1 MKPLELP
8 PPGPWARAR
17 GAVSDFLYRRHWFY
31 LSLLLA
37 PPLLW
42 FGVVYLGA
50 LVALLVQSFYS
61 LDEFS
66 GSVVPEP
73 TLDTWKSLV
82 SSPANIDIVERT
94 LYMSAAVTV
103 ACVILAFPIAYFMV
117 RYARGKWKALFYLGI
132 MLPLWAN
139 YLVRVYAWKII
150 LAKEGVIT
158 WFMAKLH
165 LTWLLEAMLETP
177 VIGGQTL
184 STSYLGMF
192 LVFTYMWLPFMVLP
206 IHAALERV
214 PESLVQAASDLG
226 ATPLQA
232 FRTVILPLAL
242 PGVVAGSIFTF
253 SLTLGDFMIPYLVGT
268 SGFFIGQTVYVLQG
282 ASGNIPLA
290 AAFSVVPVVI
300 MAIYLAIAKRLGA
313 FDAL

>member
-1 MKPLELP
+1 MKPLDLP
-8 PPGPWARAR
+8 RPGPWSRAR
-17 GAVSDFLYRRHWFY
+17 SAASDFLFRRHWLY

-50 LVALLVQSFYS
+50 LVALLVQSFYA

-66 GSVVPEP
+66 GSVVAEP

-82 SSPANIDIVERT
+82 SSPANVDILERT
-94 LYMSAAVTV
+94 LYMAAAVTV
-103 ACVILAFPIAYFMV
+103 ACAVLAFPIAYFMA

-150 LAKEGVIT
+150 LAKEGVVT
-158 WFMAKLH
+158 WALHELH
-165 LTWLLEAMLETP
+165 LTWLLEAMLEAP

-184 STSYLGMF
+184 STSYFGMF

-214 PESLVQAASDLG
+214 PESLAQAASDLG
-226 ATPLQA
+226 ATPSQA
-232 FRTVILPLAL
+232 LRTVILPLAL

-268 SGFFIGQTVYVLQG
+268 SGFFIGQAVYVLQG
-282 ASGNIPLA
+282 SSGNIPLA

-300 MAIYLAIAKRLGA
+300 MAIYLAIARRLGA

>member
-8 PPGPWARAR
+8 PLGPWARVR
-17 GAVSDFLYRRHWFY
+17 GAASDFLYRRPWFY

-42 FGVVYLGA
+42 FGIVYLGA
-50 LVALLVQSFYS
+50 LIALLVQSFYS

-82 SSPANIDIVERT
+82 SSPANLDIVERT
-94 LYMSAAVTV
+94 LYMATAVTV
-103 ACVILAFPIAYFMV
+103 GCMVVAFPIAYFMV

-158 WFMAKLH
+158 WILAKLH
-165 LTWLLEAMLETP
+165 LTGLLEVMLEAP

-184 STSYLGMF
+184 STSYFGMF

-226 ATPLQA
+226 ATPMQT

-290 AAFSVVPVVI
+290 AAFSVLPVVI
-300 MAIYLAIAKRLGA
+300 MAFYLAIAKRLGA

>member
-1 MKPLELP
+1 MKPLALP
-8 PPGPWARAR
+8 RPGPWARAR
-17 GAVSDFLYRRHWFY
+17 GAASDFLYRRQWFY

-50 LVALLVQSFYS
+50 LVALLVQSFYA

-66 GSVVPEP
+66 GSVVTEP

-82 SSPANIDIVERT
+82 SSPANVDILERT
-94 LYMSAAVTV
+94 LYMSVAVTV
-103 ACVILAFPIAYFMV
+103 ACALLAFPIAYFMA

-158 WFMAKLH
+158 WAMEQLH
-165 LTWLLEAMLETP
+165 LTWLLEAMLAAP

-184 STSYLGMF
+184 STSYFGMF

-226 ATPLQA
+226 ATPLQG

-268 SGFFIGQTVYVLQG
+268 SGFFIGQAVYVLQG
-282 ASGNIPLA
+282 SSGNIPLA
-290 AAFSVVPVVI
+290 AAFSVLPVVI

>member
-1 MKPLELP
+1 MKPLALP
-8 PPGPWARAR
+8 RPGPWARAR
-17 GAVSDFLYRRHWFY
+17 GAASDFLYRRQWFY

-50 LVALLVQSFYS
+50 LVALLVQSFYA

-66 GSVVPEP
+66 GSVVAEP

-82 SSPANIDIVERT
+82 SSPANVDILERT
-94 LYMSAAVTV
+94 LYMSVAVTV
-103 ACVILAFPIAYFMV
+103 ACALLAFPIAYFMA

-158 WFMAKLH
+158 WAMEQLH
-165 LTWLLEAMLETP
+165 LTWLLEALLEAP

-184 STSYLGMF
+184 STSYFGMF

-206 IHAALERV
+206 VHAALERV

-268 SGFFIGQTVYVLQG
+268 SGFFIGQAVYVLQG
-282 ASGNIPLA
+282 SSGNIPLA
-290 AAFSVVPVVI
+290 AAFSVLPVVI

>member
-8 PPGPWARAR
+8 SPGPWARLRSA
-17 GAVSDFLYRRHWFY
+17 ASDVLYRRHWLY
-31 LSLLLA
+31 LALLLL

-82 SSPANIDIVERT
+82 SSPANIDILERT
-94 LYMSAAVTV
+94 LYMAAAVTV
-103 ACVILAFPIAYFMV
+103 GCMILAFPIAYFMA
-117 RYARGKWKALFYLGI
+117 RYARGKWKALFYLGV

-158 WFMAKLH
+158 WILAKLH
-165 LTWLLEAMLETP
+165 LTWLLEAMLEAP

-184 STSYLGMF
+184 STSYFGMF

-290 AAFSVVPVVI
+290 AAFSVLPVVI

>member
-8 PPGPWARAR
+8 SPGPWARLR
-17 GAVSDFLYRRHWFY
+17 GAASDFLYRRQWFY
-31 LSLLLA
+31 LSLLLL

-42 FGVVYLGA
+42 FGIVYLGA

-66 GSVVPEP
+66 GSVVPEL

-82 SSPANIDIVERT
+82 SSPANVDIVERT
-94 LYMSAAVTV
+94 LYMAAAVTV
-103 ACVILAFPIAYFMV
+103 ACMILAFPIAYFMV

-158 WFMAKLH
+158 WIMAKLH
-165 LTWLLEAMLETP
+165 LTWLLDAMLEAP
-177 VIGGQTL
+177 VVGGQTL
-184 STSYLGMF
+184 STSYFGMF

-214 PESLVQAASDLG
+214 PESLVQAAADLG
-226 ATPLQA
+226 ATPLRA

-290 AAFSVVPVVI
+290 AAFSVLPVVV
-300 MAIYLAIAKRLGA
+300 MAFYLAVAKRLGA

>member
-1 MKPLELP
+1 MKPLALP
-8 PPGPWARAR
+8 RPGPWARAR
-17 GAVSDFLYRRHWFY
+17 GAASDFLYRRQWFY

-50 LVALLVQSFYS
+50 LVALLVQSFYA

-66 GSVVPEP
+66 GSVVAEP

-82 SSPANIDIVERT
+82 SSPANVDILERT
-94 LYMSAAVTV
+94 LYMSVAVTV
-103 ACVILAFPIAYFMV
+103 ACAVLAFPIAYFMA

-158 WFMAKLH
+158 WALEKLH
-165 LTWLLEAMLETP
+165 LTGLLEAMLAAP

-184 STSYLGMF
+184 STSYFGMF

-206 IHAALERV
+206 VHAALERV

-268 SGFFIGQTVYVLQG
+268 SGFFIGQAVYVLQG
-282 ASGNIPLA
+282 SSGNIPLA
-290 AAFSVVPVVI
+290 AAFSVLPVVI

>member
-1 MKPLELP
+1 MKPLELS
-8 PPGPWARAR
+8 PPGLWPRAR
-17 GAVSDFLYRRHWFY
+17 GAVSDFLYRRRWFY
-31 LSLLLA
+31 RSLLLA

-50 LVALLVQSFYS
+50 LIALLVQSFYS

-94 LYMSAAVTV
+94 LYMATAVTV
-103 ACVILAFPIAYFMV
+103 ACMGLAFPIAYFMA

-158 WFMAKLH
+158 WIMAKLH
-165 LTWLLEAMLETP
+165 LTGLLEAMLAAP

-184 STSYLGMF
+184 STSYFGMF

-226 ATPLQA
+226 ATPFQS

-290 AAFSVVPVVI
+290 AAFSVLPVII
-300 MAIYLAIAKRLGA
+300 MAIYLAVAKRLGA

>member
-8 PPGPWARAR
+8 PPGPWSRVR
-17 GAVSDFLYRRHWFY
+17 GAVSDVLYRRRWFY
-31 LSLLLA
+31 LSLLLL

-42 FGVVYLGA
+42 FGIAYLGA

-66 GSVVPEP
+66 GSVVPEL

-94 LYMSAAVTV
+94 LIMAAAVTV
-103 ACVILAFPIAYFMV
+103 ACMVLAFPIAYFMA
-117 RYARGKWKALFYLGI
+117 RHARGKWKALFYLGI

-165 LTWLLEAMLETP
+165 LTWLLEAMLEAP

-184 STSYLGMF
+184 STSYFGMF

-226 ATPLQA
+226 ATPLQTL
-232 FRTVILPLAL
+232 RTVILPLAL

-290 AAFSVVPVVI
+290 AAFSVLPVVI
-300 MAIYLAIAKRLGA
+300 MALYLAVAKRLGA

>member
-1 MKPLELP
+1 MKPLALP
-8 PPGPWARAR
+8 RPGPWARAR
-17 GAVSDFLYRRHWFY
+17 GAASDFLYRRQWFY

-50 LVALLVQSFYS
+50 LVALLVQSFYA

-66 GSVVPEP
+66 GSVVTEP

-82 SSPANIDIVERT
+82 SSPANVDILERT
-94 LYMSAAVTV
+94 LYMSVAVTV
-103 ACVILAFPIAYFMV
+103 ACALLAFPIAYFMA

-150 LAKEGVIT
+150 LAKEGVVT
-158 WFMAKLH
+158 WAMEQLH
-165 LTWLLEAMLETP
+165 LTWLLEALLEAP

-184 STSYLGMF
+184 STSYFGMF

-226 ATPLQA
+226 ATPLQG

-268 SGFFIGQTVYVLQG
+268 SGFFIGQAVYVLQG
-282 ASGNIPLA
+282 SSGNIPLA
-290 AAFSVVPVVI
+290 AAFSVLPVVI

>member
-1 MKPLELP
+1 M
-8 PPGPWARAR
+8 AR
-17 GAVSDFLYRRHWFY
+17 H
-31 LSLLLA
+31 
-37 PPLLW
+37 
-42 FGVVYLGA
+42 
-50 LVALLVQSFYS
+50 
-61 LDEFS
+61 
-66 GSVVPEP
+66 
-73 TLDTWKSLV
+73 
-82 SSPANIDIVERT
+82 
-94 LYMSAAVTV
+94 
-103 ACVILAFPIAYFMV
+103 
-117 RYARGKWKALFYLGI
+117 ARGKWKALFYLGI

-158 WFMAKLH
+158 WLMTKLD
-165 LTWLLEAMLETP
+165 LLWLLEAMLEAP

-184 STSYLGMF
+184 STSYFGMF

-214 PESLVQAASDLG
+214 PESLVQASSDLG
-226 ATPLQA
+226 ATPLQT

-268 SGFFIGQTVYVLQG
+268 SGFFIGQAVYVLQG

-290 AAFSVVPVVI
+290 AAFSVLPVVI

>member
-1 MKPLELP
+1 MKPLALP
-8 PPGPWARAR
+8 RPGPWARAR
-17 GAVSDFLYRRHWFY
+17 GAASDFLYRRQWFY

-50 LVALLVQSFYS
+50 LVALLVQSFYA

-66 GSVVPEP
+66 GSVVAEP

-82 SSPANIDIVERT
+82 SSPANVDILERT
-94 LYMSAAVTV
+94 LYMSVAVTV
-103 ACVILAFPIAYFMV
+103 ACAVLAFPIAYFMA

-158 WFMAKLH
+158 WALEKLH
-165 LTWLLEAMLETP
+165 LTGLLEAMLEAP

-184 STSYLGMF
+184 STSYFGMF

-206 IHAALERV
+206 VHAALERV

-268 SGFFIGQTVYVLQG
+268 SGFFIGQAVYVLQG
-282 ASGNIPLA
+282 SSGNIPLA
-290 AAFSVVPVVI
+290 AAFSVLPVVI

>member
-1 MKPLELP
+1 MRPLEP
-8 PPGPWARAR
+8 PAPGPWARAR
-17 GAVSDFLYRRHWFY
+17 GAVSDFLYRRHWLL
-31 LSLLLA
+31 LSLLLL

-42 FGVVYLGA
+42 FGVVYFGA
-50 LVALLVQSFYS
+50 LIALLVQSFYS

-66 GSVVPEP
+66 GSVIPEL
-73 TLDTWKSLV
+73 TLDTWESLV
-82 SSPANIDIVERT
+82 SSPANIEIVERT
-94 LYMSAAVTV
+94 LYMAVSVTL
-103 ACVILAFPIAYFMV
+103 ACIVVAFPIAYFMA

-158 WFMAKLH
+158 WVMTKLH
-165 LTWLLEAMLETP
+165 LMWLVEAMLEAP

-184 STSYLGMF
+184 STSYFGMF

-226 ATPLQA
+226 ATPAQT

-268 SGFFIGQTVYVLQG
+268 SGFFIGQAVYVLQG
-282 ASGNIPLA
+282 SSGNIPLA
-290 AAFSVVPVVI
+290 AAFSVVPIVI
-300 MAIYLAIAKRLGA
+300 MAVYLAVARRLGA

>member
-17 GAVSDFLYRRHWFY
+17 GAASDFLYRRPWFH
-31 LSLLLA
+31 LSLLLV

-42 FGVVYLGA
+42 FGIVYLGA
-50 LVALLVQSFYS
+50 LIALLVQSFYS

-82 SSPANIDIVERT
+82 SSPANLDIVERT
-94 LYMSAAVTV
+94 LYMATAVTV
-103 ACVILAFPIAYFMV
+103 GCVVVAFPIAYFMV

-158 WFMAKLH
+158 WILAKLH
-165 LTWLLEAMLETP
+165 LTGLLEVMLEAP

-184 STSYLGMF
+184 STSYFGMF

-226 ATPLQA
+226 ATPMQT

-290 AAFSVVPVVI
+290 AAFSVLPVVI
-300 MAIYLAIAKRLGA
+300 MAVYLAIAKRLGA

>member
-1 MKPLELP
+1 MKPLPLP
-8 PPGPWARAR
+8 PPGPWSRAR
-17 GAVSDFLYRRHWFY
+17 GAASDVLYRRRWFY

-42 FGVVYLGA
+42 FGIVYLGA
-50 LVALLVQSFYS
+50 LVALLVQSFYA

-66 GSVVPEP
+66 GSVVPEL

-82 SSPANIDIVERT
+82 SSPANVDILERT
-94 LYMSAAVTV
+94 LCMAVAVTV
-103 ACVILAFPIAYFMV
+103 ACTILAFPIAYFMA
-117 RYARGKWKALFYLGI
+117 RHARGKWKALFYLGI

-158 WFMAKLH
+158 WLLAKLH
-165 LTWLLEAMLETP
+165 LGGVLEAMLAAP

-184 STSYLGMF
+184 STSYFGMF

-214 PESLVQAASDLG
+214 PESLVQASSDLG
-226 ATPLQA
+226 ATPSQT

-268 SGFFIGQTVYVLQG
+268 SGFFIGQAVYVLQG

-290 AAFSVVPVVI
+290 AAFSVLPIVI

>member
-8 PPGPWARAR
+8 SPGPWARLR
-17 GAVSDFLYRRHWFY
+17 GAASDFLYRRPRLY
-31 LSLLLA
+31 LSLLLL

-50 LVALLVQSFYS
+50 LVALLLQSFYS

-66 GSVVPEP
+66 GSVVPEL

-82 SSPANIDIVERT
+82 SSPANVDIVERT
-94 LYMSAAVTV
+94 LYMAAAVTV
-103 ACVILAFPIAYFMV
+103 ACIVLAFPIAYFMA
-117 RYARGKWKALFYLGI
+117 RHARGKWKALFYLGI

-158 WFMAKLH
+158 WALAKLH
-165 LTWLLEAMLETP
+165 LTWVLEAMLETP
-177 VIGGQTL
+177 VLGGQTL
-184 STSYLGMF
+184 STSYFGMF
-192 LVFTYMWLPFMVLP
+192 LVFTYMWLPYMVLP

-214 PESLVQAASDLG
+214 PESLVQAAADLG
-226 ATPLQA
+226 ATPFQA

-290 AAFSVVPVVI
+290 AAFSVVPVVV
-300 MAIYLAIAKRLGA
+300 MAIYLSVARRLGA